1 MTLLQE
7 DTINKS
13 ILLNWLYSMPR
24 ELPIA
29 HLEEWL
35 YNKTGGKYTIVK
47 QKSEYINI
55 STVDTEVNE
64 TTKKENN

>member
-1 MTLLQE
+1 
-7 DTINKS
+7 
-13 ILLNWLYSMPR
+13 
-24 ELPIA
+24 LPIA

-47 QKSEYINI
+47 QKSKYINI
-55 STVDTEVNE
+55 STVDTEVDE